1 MTLRTAAILLTE
13 IAAVLLGAELTT
25 DLDLHQL
32 FSQDTIHV
40 SSPAQQALECPVEIV
55 DGRP

>member
-13 IAAVLLGAELTT
+13 LAAVLLGAELTS
-25 DLDLHQL
+25 DLDLHEL

-40 SSPAQQALECPVEIV
+40 SAPRAQQLPEC
-55 DGRP
+55 RP